1 MIHYLID
8 ASVVVDFYRPRSSF
22 RAQVFSRH
30 VALKDHI
37 TNQRLSGK
45 AIIFI
50 PAFCVAEVFNT
61 FEKWWIRQKAVFQS
75 QRHYE
80 DARQL
85 FISHVHDRRFFYCY
99 DLTRYR
105 NLNCHEVF
113 PVEHTT
119 QTEFQV
125 RGLPTTASWADLN
138 RKLQEIDPRDTVGR
152 HHLSAF
158 DILIIAMGME
168 LQAIHGE
175 RVYLLT
181 KDARLALVAG
191 QKAKFPKP
199 LYWPNLSVSDLP
211 AR

>member
-1 MIHYLID
+1 VIHYLID
-8 ASVVVDFYRPRSSF
+8 ASVAVDFYRPRNSF
-22 RAQVFSRH
+22 TPPIFFKHR
-30 VALKDHI
+30 ALKRHI
-37 TNQRLSGK
+37 TNQRYSRQ
-45 AIIFI
+45 AVIFI

-61 FEKWWIRQKAVFQS
+61 FAKWWIRQRAVFRS
-75 QRHYE
+75 QQQYE
-80 DARQL
+80 NARQL
-85 FISHVHDRRFFYCY
+85 FISHVHDRKFFYSC
-99 DLTRYR
+99 DLTRYH

-119 QTEFQV
+119 ETEFQV
-125 RGLPTTASWADLN
+125 TGLPTTTSWADLN
-138 RKLQEIDPRDTVGR
+138 KKLQETDAKDSVSK
-152 HHLSAF
+152 HYVSAF

-181 KDARLALVAG
+181 KDARLALVAS
-191 QKAKFPKP
+191 QKPDFPKP